1 MGTAVDEARG
11 FTARTAMTLDEDGA
25 MARAATLDPRA
36 FAAIYERHRT
46 PVYRYLRSRTTS
58 NDEAGELCAVTF
70 ERALIAIRHFR
81 PSGGGLLAWLLRIAR
96 NAHIDATRR
105 SRRHLIHRDGAW
117 EDGTADP
124 GPGPEDQAILRS
136 LIGALSE
143 GQRDVLQL
151 RFSAGLTAREI
162 AAVLGS
168 SEEAAQKRL
177 ERALQSLKEAYHH
190 VD

>member
-1 MGTAVDEARG
+1 MDDAWSRTAGV
-11 FTARTAMTLDEDGA
+11 AMTLDEDGA
-25 MARAATLDPRA
+25 MAHAATLDPRA
-36 FAAIYERHRT
+36 FAVIYERHRT

-58 NDEAGELCAVTF
+58 DDEAGELCAVTF
-70 ERALIAIRHFR
+70 ERALTAIDRFR

-105 SRRHLIHRDGAW
+105 AHRHPIHRDSAR
-117 EDGTADP
+117 EDGAADP

-136 LIGALSE
+136 LVRALPD

-162 AAVLGS
+162 GAVLGS

-177 ERALQSLKEAYHH
+177 ERALQTLKEAYHH